1 MTAGV
6 SSEFPS
12 RSGSRSLPSLERTA
26 ISHKRP
32 CHCIALHEHV
42 MLASVAC
49 SGALS
54 TSITASSEVVGRAS
68 RQLPG
73 AASLSPLEM
82 MG

>member
-12 RSGSRSLPSLERTA
+12 QTSKRTLPSF
-26 ISHKRP
+26 KRSAVYQEKP